1 MSKDFPFLSLS
12 LHCHLIIDSSTRF
25 LKWWIR
31 HLGTKDSASATP
43 GNAPD
48 LCFPTNNGIS
58 KIEIDNL
65 WRATYGLEKK
75 NRNRPHTWKGIE
87 NSMEVQHHCHVH
99 CLISHRSWC
108 HHFDGWLRRKKQTY
122 HPRNIPSP
130 KNIGFLSWQTSWSM
144 DWFNGKPCFFYEVS
158 MGFRF

>member
-1 MSKDFPFLSLS
+1 MDKNGTFSIAMLNNQRVCPKISPFSLSLS

-58 KIEIDNL
+58 KIEINNL

-75 NRNRPHTWKGIE
+75 NRNRPHTWKGTE

-108 HHFDGWLRRKKQTY
+108 HHFDGWLRKKNKLIIHATY
-122 HPRNIPSP
+122 QAP
-130 KNIGFLSWQTSWSM
+130 KT
-144 DWFNGKPCFFYEVS
+144 
-158 MGFRF
+158 

>member
-58 KIEIDNL
+58 KIEINNL

-75 NRNRPHTWKGIE
+75 TEIDLIPEKELKTAWKYNTTAMFTASYHTVVDVTTLMAG
-87 NSMEVQHHCHVH
+87 
-99 CLISHRSWC
+99 
-108 HHFDGWLRRKKQTY
+108 
-122 HPRNIPSP
+122 
-130 KNIGFLSWQTSWSM
+130 
-144 DWFNGKPCFFYEVS
+144 
-158 MGFRF
+158 